1 MSDPLCECRQMSK
14 NTRRVGRT
22 AKAVKPNQTID
33 LHDFEQLAGEALQIE
48 HQTIPGFLRRL
59 PHKWHLTDIT
69 RFGDQVGRV
78 SEAMQMAYITAVD
91 KSLGVIRAFPLPL
104 LQRVYEIMAPQFNW
118 PMIIDAPELEDGR
131 RAQRD
136 ALQKNERLTAQIR
149 DLMSDA
155 DEPPIIEAASV
166 ILNSLEANA
175 AKLRESI
182 DAPVTG

>member
-1 MSDPLCECRQMSK
+1 MSDPVCHHRRMK
-14 NTRRVGRT
+14 NTKRLNRT
-22 AKAVKPNQTID
+22 AKAVNKPQPID
-33 LHDFEQLAGEALQIE
+33 MRDFDQLAGEALQIE

-59 PHKWHLTDIT
+59 PHKWHLNDIT

-78 SEAMQMAYITAVD
+78 SEALQMAYITSVD
-91 KSLGVIRAFPLPL
+91 KSLGVIRAFPVPL

-118 PMIIDAPELEDGR
+118 PVVIEAPEIEDGR

-149 DLMSDA
+149 DLLSDA
-155 DEPPIIEAASV
+155 DEPPIVEAASV

-175 AKLRESI
+175 VRLRESI
-182 DAPVTG
+182 DAPAGV